1 MEIPIIADSIQ
12 EPDENFVVIL
22 SVLEEING
30 EINPDRATVTILN
43 GKCNDSSGW
52 IKGAVSCRIINLTQA
67 RQPKC
72 DNFGTSEKCPD
83 LRGVLFSEILT
94 RMCRSM
100 LSVWEKF

>member
-1 MEIPIIADSIQ
+1 MEIPIIADSIR
-12 EPDENFVVIL
+12 EPDEIFVVTL

-30 EINPDRATVTILN
+30 EINPDRATVTILY

-52 IKGAVSCRIINLTQA
+52 IKGAVINLTQA

-83 LRGVLFSEILT
+83 LRGVLFSGILT
-94 RMCRSM
+94 CRST